1 MGGLALA
8 SGIFGAF
15 GASSQAKAQAMAA
28 EIQQRNA
35 NFQNQWQKAA
45 QDRNTM
51 RQFQANLER
60 NIQIETAANKERA
73 MAELYLDKTFSN
85 QKSTLSKQTA
95 QVNAQFLAATTGRGM
110 NPTSGTARALFR
122 QNIESLG
129 NNMVALK
136 LNHRSAY
143 QDIVTQQ
150 QARLAQRASSIAPD
164 LGVFIPAKGGIPD
177 NSSAALTTG
186 LIQAGLQGTA
196 AGINAQLQYGGKGG
210 LFGQGGLLSGGG
222 GGGASSAPM
231 PFSERGPGID
241 TGSSSAPYTGMG
253 SNNFYNGYPSIQIGG

>member
-8 SGIFGAF
+8 SGVMGAL
-15 GASSQAKAQAMAA
+15 GSSSQAKSDAMAQ

-35 NFQNQWQKAA
+35 NFQNEWQKQA

-51 RQFQANLER
+51 RQFQASLER
-60 NIQIETAANKERA
+60 NIQIEKAANKEQA
-73 MAELYLDKTFSN
+73 MAELYLDKSFNN

-164 LGVFIPAKGGIPD
+164 LGVFIPSKGGIAD

-186 LIQAGLQGTA
+186 LIQAGLSGVS
-196 AGINAQLQYGGKGG
+196 AGINAQLEYGGKGG
-210 LFGQGGLLSGGG
+210 VFGQGGLLSGGG
-222 GGGASSAPM
+222 GGGSSGAPM
-231 PFSERGPGID
+231 PFSERSGGGMNMESP
-241 TGSSSAPYTGMG
+241 APVYTGMG
-253 SNNFYNGYPSIQIGG
+253 SNVFSNGDK

>member
-1 MGGLALA
+1 MAFDPISATVMGGLSLA

-15 GASSQAKAQAMAA
+15 GASSKAKAESMAA

-45 QDRNTM
+45 QDRNAM
-51 RQFQANLER
+51 RQFQASLER
-60 NIQIETAANKERA
+60 NIQIEKAANKERA
-73 MAELYLDKTFSN
+73 LSELYLDQSFSN

-95 QVNAQFLAATTGRGM
+95 QVNAQFLSATMNRGIS
-110 NPTSGTARALFR
+110 PTSGTARALFR

-143 QDIVTQQ
+143 QDIVNQQ

-164 LGVFIPAKGGIPD
+164 LGVFIPSKGGIPD

-186 LIQAGLQGTA
+186 LIQAGLQGAATGIDAFMKYGNPPSGQSNTSSTGSQAA
-196 AGINAQLQYGGKGG
+196 AGNNGYSG
-210 LFGQGGLLSGGG
+210 FGSTD
-222 GGGASSAPM
+222 SSAFPTM
-231 PFSERGPGID
+231 DLRG
-241 TGSSSAPYTGMG
+241 
-253 SNNFYNGYPSIQIGG
+253 N